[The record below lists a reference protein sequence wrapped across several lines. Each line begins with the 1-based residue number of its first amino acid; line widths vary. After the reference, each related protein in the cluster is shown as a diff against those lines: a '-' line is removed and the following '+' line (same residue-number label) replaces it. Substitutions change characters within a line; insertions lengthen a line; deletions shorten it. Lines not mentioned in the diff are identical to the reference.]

1 MNLDYHLSLISFQID
16 EMKSELK
23 KAELYESRI
32 LSLKS
37 DEMVVKDC
45 LEENLRFLKKKS
57 IVTSLEEY
65 RAIRKN
71 LNRTL
76 YVIENYEFDLD
87 RLRVSIQS
95 QKQKLIQAEEEK
107 NKIIKIAELQKKG
120 NVIQFKKK

>member
-1 MNLDYHLSLISFQID
+1 
-16 EMKSELK
+16 MKSELK